1 MYQRRNR
8 GKPQFNRVPRVF
20 VGAARFIL
28 AKVPL
33 GRSAA
38 VGFPPERI
46 QSFETLRPESD
57 RPNHGR
63 VGANAWSQFPDV
75 QTAASIASVSNI
87 PCRFAVHQKF
97 S

>member
-33 GRSAA
+33 ADGSWR
-38 VGFPPERI
+38 
-46 QSFETLRPESD
+46 LRPDMEPVLRAMQRSSD
-57 RPNHGR
+57 RQKTLYAHGELVSDPR
-63 VGANAWSQFPDV
+63 LGIEAIDWRKTV
-75 QTAASIASVSNI
+75 SVEG
-87 PCRFAVHQKF
+87 
-97 S
+97 

>member
-33 GRSAA
+33 VVGDEEKFRSRTMVDA
-38 VGFPPERI
+38 
-46 QSFETLRPESD
+46 PESGEKGF
-57 RPNHGR
+57 RCENL
-63 VGANAWSQFPDV
+63 
-75 QTAASIASVSNI
+75 
-87 PCRFAVHQKF
+87 
-97 S
+97 

>member
-33 GRSAA
+33 EEYKSGHISK
-38 VGFPPERI
+38 PERYQLDGFLKDHGVLYEYTI
-46 QSFETLRPESD
+46 EDFQQERADLR
-57 RPNHGR
+57 RLG
-63 VGANAWSQFPDV
+63 F
-75 QTAASIASVSNI
+75 
-87 PCRFAVHQKF
+87 
-97 S
+97 

>member
-33 GRSAA
+33 VGLLGLGECIWDHFEEKIIIPSPLRSA
-38 VGFPPERI
+38 
-46 QSFETLRPESD
+46 SDSETSAIES
-57 RPNHGR
+57 
-63 VGANAWSQFPDV
+63 GAE
-75 QTAASIASVSNI
+75 
-87 PCRFAVHQKF
+87 
-97 S
+97 